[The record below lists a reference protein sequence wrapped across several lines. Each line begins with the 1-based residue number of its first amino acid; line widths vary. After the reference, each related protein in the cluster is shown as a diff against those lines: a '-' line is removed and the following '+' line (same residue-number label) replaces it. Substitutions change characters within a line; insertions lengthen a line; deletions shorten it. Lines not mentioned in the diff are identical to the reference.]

1 MDDIVRQAMAKWPNV
16 PAVYRWLALD
26 RRGNWLLKRE
36 SIGNEALNA
45 FITRNYLQDDAGCWY
60 FQNGPQRVFV
70 ELACAPY
77 VFSLEGQQLR
87 THTQHPVRGIERA
100 WLDDTGTL
108 LLLTEHGVGSVNDR
122 DLELLLPHFVDAQS
136 RSLDE
141 DTLETLFDACA
152 AQQPVALWFQL
163 GGARVKIEPIRAADV
178 PRQFG
183 FQRQPQEQP

>member
-1 MDDIVRQAMAKWPNV
+1 MDDIVKQAMAKWPKV
-16 PAVYRWLALD
+16 PAVFGWLSLD

-36 SIGNEALNA
+36 TISNPQINE
-45 FITRNYLQDDAGCWY
+45 FIRRNYLYDDEGRWY

-77 VFSLEGQQLR
+77 VFSLQGRQLL
-87 THTQHPVRGIERA
+87 THTQHPVHVIQRA

-136 RSLDE
+136 RPLDE

-152 AQQPVALWFQL
+152 AQQPVALWFQF
-163 GGARVKIEPIRAADV
+163 GGAHVKIEPIHAADV

>member
-1 MDDIVRQAMAKWPNV
+1 MDDIVKQAMAKWPNV
-16 PAVYRWLALD
+16 PAVFGWLSLD
-26 RRGNWLLKRE
+26 RRGNWLLKGE
-36 SIGNEALNA
+36 TISNPQINE
-45 FITRNYLQDDAGCWY
+45 FIRRNYLHDDEGRWY

-77 VFSLEGQQLR
+77 VFSLEGQQLL
-87 THTQHPVRGIERA
+87 THTQHPVRAIERA

-122 DLELLLPHFVDAQS
+122 DLDLLLPHFVDAQS
-136 RSLDE
+136 RPLDE

-163 GGARVKIEPIRAADV
+163 GGAHVKIEPIRAADV

>member
-1 MDDIVRQAMAKWPNV
+1 MDDIVKQAMAKWPKV
-16 PAVYRWLALD
+16 PAVFGWLSLD

-36 SIGNEALNA
+36 TISNPQINE
-45 FITRNYLQDDAGCWY
+45 FIRRNYLYDDEGRWY

-77 VFSLEGQQLR
+77 VFSLQGRQLL
-87 THTQHPVRGIERA
+87 THTQRPVRVIQRA

-136 RSLDE
+136 RPLDE

-152 AQQPVALWFQL
+152 AQQPVALWFQF
-163 GGARVKIEPIRAADV
+163 GSAHVKIEPIHAADV

>member
-1 MDDIVRQAMAKWPNV
+1 MDDIVKQAMAKWPNV
-16 PAVYRWLALD
+16 PAVFGWLSLD
-26 RRGNWLLKRE
+26 RRGNWLLKGE
-36 SIGNEALNA
+36 TISNPQINE
-45 FITRNYLQDDAGCWY
+45 FIRRNYLHDDEGRWY

-77 VFSLEGQQLR
+77 VFSLESQKLL
-87 THTQHPVRGIERA
+87 THTQRPVRGIERA

-136 RSLDE
+136 RPLDE

-163 GGARVKIEPIRAADV
+163 GGACVKIDSIRAAEV

-183 FQRQPQEQP
+183 FQRQPQELP